1 MFNISNL
8 IHDTVFS
15 IAMCDYQRVSKMMKF
30 FGNLDDKFMGMTYMT
45 YQPNS
50 HGCHGCKISHS
61 SFNTKRMGV
70 EN

>member
-1 MFNISNL
+1 
-8 IHDTVFS
+8 
-15 IAMCDYQRVSKMMKF
+15 
-30 FGNLDDKFMGMTYMT
+30 LDDKFMGMTYMT